1 MTTKE
6 LLKQVLEQWGF
17 PVLEEKEHSL
27 LFRYQMN
34 YIQLNAMDGN
44 GDNRS
49 VAATLSGIF
58 TAEDEQELRLGL
70 KTCND
75 LNWHLLQVKLYID
88 GDNDLIVASE
98 FFYKTEEDME
108 HLLIMSLNALITGK
122 KQFIKKYKEYV
133 EEEKLLSELNEEEE

>member
-17 PVLEEKEHSL
+17 PILEEKEHSL
-27 LFRYQMN
+27 VFRYQMN
-34 YIQLNAMDGN
+34 YIQLNAMDG
-44 GDNRS
+44 DSRS

-58 TAEDEQELRLGL
+58 TADDEQDLKIGL

-75 LNWHLLQVKLYID
+75 LNWHLLQIKLYLD
-88 GDNDLIVASE
+88 GDNDLIIASE

-108 HLLIMSLNALITGK
+108 HLLLLSLKALITGK

-133 EEEKLLSELNEEEE
+133 EEEKLLSELNEEE